1 MKILEK
7 AHHKTEIPPK
17 KPQKTILQRLPHQSF
32 NLHMLMWQNKQTRG
46 LHSAKQNQSHIEY
59 SNKNQPN
66 PDPLSEVELC
76 QKYISWQGSVPT
88 N

>member
-1 MKILEK
+1 M
-7 AHHKTEIPPK
+7 T
-17 KPQKTILQRLPHQSF
+17 
-32 NLHMLMWQNKQTRG
+32 KQTRG
-46 LHSAKQNQSHIEY
+46 LHSVEQNQSHIEY
-59 SNKNQPN
+59 SNKNQEN